1 MATEQ
6 GYYALAAYYRFANAQ
21 TRLYD
26 MTDVTIQTGGNTP
39 ATGDTGVMV
48 WVVALPVT
56 ALGAAFVLK
65 RKKREE

>member
-1 MATEQ
+1 
-6 GYYALAAYYRFANAQ
+6 
-21 TRLYD
+21 
-26 MTDVTIQTGGNTP
+26 MTVQTGGNTP